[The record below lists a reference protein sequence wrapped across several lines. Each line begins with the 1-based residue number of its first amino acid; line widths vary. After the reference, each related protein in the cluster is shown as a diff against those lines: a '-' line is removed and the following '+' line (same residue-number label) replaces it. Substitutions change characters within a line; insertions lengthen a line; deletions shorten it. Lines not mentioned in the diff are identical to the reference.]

1 MFLKISIFKLI
12 AEAARVSSVEN
23 IFTARPR
30 AKFQPRASP
39 REAGDET
46 RDPRAARKCSL
57 PERPAR
63 RAASS
68 LRRIVPAGA
77 LPPTPRCGSPPP
89 GLVRLA

>member
-39 REAGDET
+39 REAGGGRRET
-46 RDPRAARKCSL
+46 RRGIL
-57 PERPAR
+57 ERPGSAPSPSAPR
-63 RAASS
+63 GGR
-68 LRRIVPAGA
+68 
-77 LPPTPRCGSPPP
+77 PPR
-89 GLVRLA
+89 